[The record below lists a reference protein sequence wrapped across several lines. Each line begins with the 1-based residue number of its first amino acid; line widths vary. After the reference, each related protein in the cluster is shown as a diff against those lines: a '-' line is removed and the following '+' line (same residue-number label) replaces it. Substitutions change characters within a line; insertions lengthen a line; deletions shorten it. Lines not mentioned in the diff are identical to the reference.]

1 MPVGFLIAPGLSRGA
16 AGEVSDMPGL
26 AAPPERRLRRLRR
39 DVLVAGALTAV
50 TAAIC
55 ASLLA
60 VAVLVP
66 APAAVLPLVAIVAL
80 GCPMFAVWELARR
93 IGPADGGAEP
103 RLDAE
108 ALRELRRALARLPET
123 RHPLGL

>member
-1 MPVGFLIAPGLSRGA
+1 
-16 AGEVSDMPGL
+16 MPGPGVPS
-26 AAPPERRLRRLRR
+26 ASRLRRFRR
-39 DVLVAGALTAV
+39 DVLIAGALTAV

-93 IGPADGGAEP
+93 IGPADAGAEP

-108 ALRELRRALARLPET
+108 ALHELRRALARLPET

>member
-1 MPVGFLIAPGLSRGA
+1 
-16 AGEVSDMPGL
+16 MPGP
-26 AAPPERRLRRLRR
+26 AAPPARRRRRLRR
-39 DVLVAGALTAV
+39 DVVVGCALTAT
-50 TAAIC
+50 TAAISG
-55 ASLLA
+55 SLLA
-60 VAVLVP
+60 AAVLVP
-66 APAAVLPLVAIVAL
+66 APAAVLPLVAIVAV

-93 IGPADGGAEP
+93 IGPRREGEGGAEA

>member
-1 MPVGFLIAPGLSRGA
+1 
-16 AGEVSDMPGL
+16 MPGPGVPS
-26 AAPPERRLRRLRR
+26 ASRLRRFRR
-39 DVLVAGALTAV
+39 DVLIAGALTAV

-93 IGPADGGAEP
+93 IGPAEP

>member
-1 MPVGFLIAPGLSRGA
+1 
-16 AGEVSDMPGL
+16 MPGP
-26 AAPPERRLRRLRR
+26 AAPPARRRRRLRRG
-39 DVLVAGALTAV
+39 VLVACALTAA

-60 VAVLVP
+60 AAVLVP

-93 IGPADGGAEP
+93 IGPRREADGGGQS

-108 ALRELRRALARLPET
+108 ALHELRRALARLPET

>member
-1 MPVGFLIAPGLSRGA
+1 MLGP
-16 AGEVSDMPGL
+16 
-26 AAPPERRLRRLRR
+26 AAPPAHSRRRLRR
-39 DVLVAGALTAV
+39 DVLVACALTAG

-60 VAVLVP
+60 VALLVP
-66 APAAVLPLVAIVAL
+66 APAPVLPLVAVVAL

-93 IGPADGGAEP
+93 LGPCDEADGGAEP

-108 ALRELRRALARLPET
+108 ALHELRRALARLPET